1 MEISLKSGQYNQH
14 VKKRP
19 AFLPEDFTE
28 NKVLLIRGGR
38 GYFDLLKR
46 MISRAQKTIHLQTY
60 IYDDDE
66 TGLDIAA
73 ELIKA
78 AKRNVNVFLLVD
90 GFASQ
95 SMSQSF
101 INYLRDGGVN
111 FRFFEP
117 ILKSKY
123 FYFGRRLHH
132 KMMVVDGE
140 SAVVGGINISNRY
153 NDWNGQAAWL
163 DFALY
168 VEGKAAKELCVLG
181 YKTWKGFP
189 NKMGLTPC
197 EPEAD
202 HFTMD
207 TGDTSF
213 VRMRRND
220 WVRRKNQISTSYIEL
235 LKNARQELTILC
247 SYFLPGR
254 EFLDHLI
261 RAARRGVKIKV
272 IAAGRSDVQVAKHAE
287 RFIYEDL
294 LKNNIEIYEYQKTVL
309 HGKLTVCDSKW
320 LTIGSYNVNNISA
333 HATIELNLDVYD
345 PVVAEHANE
354 MLQTIVKED
363 CIRITS
369 EWLKK
374 RESIF
379 QRLIQW
385 ISYGIVRFLF
395 YLFTFY
401 FKQRA

>member
-1 MEISLKSGQYNQH
+1 
-14 VKKRP
+14 
-19 AFLPEDFTE
+19 
-28 NKVLLIRGGR
+28 
-38 GYFDLLKR
+38 
-46 MISRAQKTIHLQTY
+46 
-60 IYDDDE
+60 
-66 TGLDIAA
+66 
-73 ELIKA
+73 
-78 AKRNVNVFLLVD
+78 
-90 GFASQ
+90 
-95 SMSQSF
+95 
-101 INYLRDGGVN
+101 
-111 FRFFEP
+111 
-117 ILKSKY
+117 
-123 FYFGRRLHH
+123 
-132 KMMVVDGE
+132 
-140 SAVVGGINISNRY
+140 
-153 NDWNGQAAWL
+153 
-163 DFALY
+163 
-168 VEGKAAKELCVLG
+168 
-181 YKTWKGFP
+181 
-189 NKMGLTPC
+189 
-197 EPEAD
+197 
-202 HFTMD
+202 
-207 TGDTSF
+207 
-213 VRMRRND
+213 
-220 WVRRKNQISTSYIEL
+220 
-235 LKNARQELTILC
+235 
-247 SYFLPGR
+247 
-254 EFLDHLI
+254 
-261 RAARRGVKIKV
+261 V